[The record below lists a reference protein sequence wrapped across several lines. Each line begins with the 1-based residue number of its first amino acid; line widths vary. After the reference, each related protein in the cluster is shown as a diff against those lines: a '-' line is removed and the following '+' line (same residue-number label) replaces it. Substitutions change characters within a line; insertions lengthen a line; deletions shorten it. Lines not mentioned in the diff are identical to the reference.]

1 MKLYLFYLILSFKK
15 NKYQIMITNKNFTKV
30 TINCITYIYKFP
42 LFFTNILHINTM
54 EYTS

>member
-54 EYTS
+54 EYKN